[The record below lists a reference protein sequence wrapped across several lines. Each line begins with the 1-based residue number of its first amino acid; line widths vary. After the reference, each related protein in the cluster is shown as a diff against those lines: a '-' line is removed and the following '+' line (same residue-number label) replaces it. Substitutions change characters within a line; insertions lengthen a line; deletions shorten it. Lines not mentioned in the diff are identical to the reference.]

1 MSSSWAPNETHYQMD
16 MEKIWLQASIMET
29 LPYGVELTLFA
40 MCAITLLQNLDRS
53 NLRRQLYLL
62 TFITVIFG
70 LGTICN
76 FNTNV
81 FPDEAFIEYRNF
93 PGGPGA
99 FLSAMFSDTVGLVNS
114 VSWVVSNWLLDLF
127 LIWRFLIIYGD
138 FNRSWL
144 RVLLLFPGIMV
155 LTSIGMW
162 IHKSNDS
169 SNSTPFVVANL
180 TLSFYV
186 ISLAANIIVTILI
199 AGRLLVY
206 RHHVKN
212 VLGAHHANFYANVV
226 AIFVESAVL
235 YSVFALTFLITFG
248 LNNQV
253 SDFFLNYVNNIQ
265 AISSFLII
273 YRVATGKAWTEHTT
287 DVQIMGSTRSN
298 SIKLRPPTSIQFA
311 HNTSADI
318 TDSMQISSKDLG
330 IVISAKIE
338 QDKRG
343 DHNV

>member
-1 MSSSWAPNETHYQMD
+1 MD

-70 LGTICN
+70 LGT
-76 FNTNV
+76 V
-81 FPDEAFIEYRNF
+81 FMITDSLLTQQAFIEYRNF

-162 IHKSNDS
+162 IHKRVLYVPFTLPLRLAGISIVVLKDMAQANDS

-253 SDFFLNYVNNIQ
+253 SDFFF
-265 AISSFLII
+265 S
-273 YRVATGKAWTEHTT
+273 TT
-287 DVQIMGSTRSN
+287 
-298 SIKLRPPTSIQFA
+298 
-311 HNTSADI
+311 
-318 TDSMQISSKDLG
+318 
-330 IVISAKIE
+330 
-338 QDKRG
+338 
-343 DHNV
+343 